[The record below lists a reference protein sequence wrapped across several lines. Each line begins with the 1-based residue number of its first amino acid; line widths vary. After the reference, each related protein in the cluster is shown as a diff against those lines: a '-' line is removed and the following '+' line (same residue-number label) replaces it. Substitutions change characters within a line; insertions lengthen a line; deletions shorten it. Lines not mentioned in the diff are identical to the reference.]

1 MEKETRP
8 LLLVKKMPSLAIRSR
23 RTGGV
28 WNKGEKE
35 IWCDPT
41 SRTVQDY
48 NIDLACEIAAKGVD
62 EIQFDYIRFP
72 TGADQKDAAF
82 AFDFGAM
89 NRDQAVTWTAIARA
103 LPRGAD
109 GNEKDVRA
117 IAAFLITLYQ
127 RLLSPLFPPSCRFV
141 PTCSQYAK
149 EAILKFGIARGSYL
163 AARRILR
170 CHPFHAG
177 GYDPVP

>member
-1 MEKETRP
+1 
-8 LLLVKKMPSLAIRSR
+8 
-23 RTGGV
+23 
-28 WNKGEKE
+28 
-35 IWCDPT
+35 
-41 SRTVQDY
+41 
-48 NIDLACEIAAKGVD
+48 
-62 EIQFDYIRFP
+62 
-72 TGADQKDAAF
+72 
-82 AFDFGAM
+82 
-89 NRDQAVTWTAIARA
+89 

-149 EAILKFGIARGSYL
+149 EAILKFGIGRGTYM

-170 CHPFHAG
+170 CHPFHPG